1 MRRDKVRAD
10 YKQHVF
16 IIWPRSELV
25 SQMKKEEEKKM
36 GREKERALKAEAT
49 RKEEEALKAEA
60 THKEEP
66 MVDVDQFSTPKVADL
81 THVLIQQ
88 LQSL

>member
-60 THKEEP
+60 THTEEQT
-66 MVDVDQFSTPKVADL
+66 VDMGQF
-81 THVLIQQ
+81 
-88 LQSL
+88 